1 MVSGLLNS
9 IKNLAQPVLRTP
21 SPYAFTQKLQPH
33 VACRPFSFDLLYVL
47 CFHAIIKNAKKKNK
61 ASRKYVNY
69 KYKTKIIHKSKSA
82 RFIIK
87 QTTITIIYIISSLN
101 IEFRHTNTSYD

>member
-1 MVSGLLNS
+1 
-9 IKNLAQPVLRTP
+9 
-21 SPYAFTQKLQPH
+21 
-33 VACRPFSFDLLYVL
+33 
-47 CFHAIIKNAKKKNK
+47 
-61 ASRKYVNY
+61 VNY